1 VSQEASVQ
9 GDLFAFDSPLLT
21 EVRGERSLMAFP
33 FFALSK
39 TKWTKPL
46 EYKTDAVSI
55 EIVCTPKGVATIY
68 DKEVL
73 LYIASLMVAKLD
85 AGEQVSQ
92 DFYFT
97 AHDLFRVTGVSGSSR
112 SYTRLSD
119 ALERLQGTQIKT
131 NIEAGGE
138 GQAGFFSWLSDAQ
151 LHYTKTS
158 KGDKRLKAI
167 KVRLCDWLFR
177 AIQRDRRVLDYD
189 PTYFQLGP
197 IERRLYEVAR
207 SACGHGPIEV
217 ELEELRLQTAIKA
230 HSHFRYEVKRVADEN
245 SIPGFLFDLHRAE
258 AAGATRA
265 KECGRDQRE
274 DYAEVTAS
282 ERLISPL
289 LPPANMSWLWH
300 RNGRPK
306 HETWSLKARTSVVE
320 STNGR
325 ANGHRKHEY

>member
-1 VSQEASVQ
+1 MSQEQSVQ

-39 TKWTKPL
+39 SKWTKPL
-46 EYKTDAVSI
+46 EYKTDAVTI

-92 DFYFT
+92 DFLFT

-112 SYTRLSD
+112 SYARLSD

-167 KVRLCDWLFR
+167 KVRLCDWLYR
-177 AIQRDRRVLDYD
+177 AILRDRRVLEYD

-217 ELEELRLQTAIKA
+217 ELEELRLQTGYQSSLK
-230 HSHFRYEVKRVADEN
+230 HFRYELKRIADE
-245 SIPGFLFDLHRAE
+245 STIPGFLFDLVDRSDVTGTTRSRKN
-258 AAGATRA
+258 AGA
-265 KECGRDQRE
+265 
-274 DYAEVTAS
+274 AS
-282 ERLISPL
+282 VKITPKL
-289 LPPANMSWLWH
+289 LLQSA
-300 RNGRPK
+300 
-306 HETWSLKARTSVVE
+306 
-320 STNGR
+320 
-325 ANGHRKHEY
+325 

>member
-1 VSQEASVQ
+1 MSQEQSVQ

-39 TKWTKPL
+39 SKWTKPL
-46 EYKTDAVSI
+46 EYKTDAVTI

-92 DFYFT
+92 DFFFT

-112 SYTRLSD
+112 SYARLSD

-167 KVRLCDWLFR
+167 KVRLCDWLYR
-177 AIQRDRRVLDYD
+177 AILRDRRVLDYD

-217 ELEELRLQTAIKA
+217 ELEELRLQTGYQSSLK
-230 HSHFRYEVKRVADEN
+230 HFRYELKRIADE
-245 SIPGFLFDLHRAE
+245 STIPGFLFDLVDRSDVTGTTRSRKN
-258 AAGATRA
+258 AGAARVKITP
-265 KECGRDQRE
+265 K
-274 DYAEVTAS
+274 
-282 ERLISPL
+282 L
-289 LPPANMSWLWH
+289 LLQNA
-300 RNGRPK
+300 
-306 HETWSLKARTSVVE
+306 
-320 STNGR
+320 
-325 ANGHRKHEY
+325 

>member
-1 VSQEASVQ
+1 MSQDVAIQ

-46 EYKTDAVSI
+46 EYKTESVSI

-73 LYIASLMVAKLD
+73 LYVASLMVAKLD

-97 AHDLFRVTGVSGSSR
+97 AHDLFRVTGVSGSAR
-112 SYTRLSD
+112 SYSRLSD

-138 GQAGFFSWLSDAQ
+138 GQSGFFSWLSDAQ
-151 LHYTKTS
+151 LHYTKTA

-167 KVRLCDWLFR
+167 KVRLCDWLYR
-177 AIQRDRRVLDYD
+177 AILRDRRVLDYD

-207 SACGHGPIEV
+207 SACGHEPIEV
-217 ELEELRLQTAIKA
+217 ELEELRLQTGYQSSLK
-230 HSHFRYEVKRVADEN
+230 HFRYELKRIADEG
-245 SIPGFLFDLHRAE
+245 IVPGFSFELVDSAATLGTSRPRRN
-258 AAGATRA
+258 AGA
-265 KECGRDQRE
+265 
-274 DYAEVTAS
+274 AS
-282 ERLISPL
+282 VKITPRTL
-289 LPPANMSWLWH
+289 LQHA
-300 RNGRPK
+300 
-306 HETWSLKARTSVVE
+306 
-320 STNGR
+320 
-325 ANGHRKHEY
+325 

>member
-1 VSQEASVQ
+1 MSQEQSVQ

-39 TKWTKPL
+39 SKWTKPL
-46 EYKTDAVSI
+46 EYKTDAVTI

-92 DFYFT
+92 DFFFT

-112 SYTRLSD
+112 SYARLSD

-158 KGDKRLKAI
+158 KGDKRPKAI
-167 KVRLCDWLFR
+167 KVRLCDWLYR
-177 AIQRDRRVLDYD
+177 AILRDRRVLDYD

-217 ELEELRLQTAIKA
+217 ELEELRLQAGYQSSLK
-230 HSHFRYEVKRVADEN
+230 HFRYELKRIADE
-245 SIPGFLFDLHRAE
+245 STIPGFLFDLVDRSDVTGTTRSRKN
-258 AAGATRA
+258 AGAARVKITP
-265 KECGRDQRE
+265 K
-274 DYAEVTAS
+274 
-282 ERLISPL
+282 L
-289 LPPANMSWLWH
+289 LLQNA
-300 RNGRPK
+300 
-306 HETWSLKARTSVVE
+306 
-320 STNGR
+320 
-325 ANGHRKHEY
+325 

>member
-1 VSQEASVQ
+1 MSQEQSVQ

-39 TKWTKPL
+39 SKWTKPL
-46 EYKTDAVSI
+46 EYKTDAVTI

-92 DFYFT
+92 DFFFT

-112 SYTRLSD
+112 SYARLSD

-167 KVRLCDWLFR
+167 KVRLCDWLYR
-177 AIQRDRRVLDYD
+177 AILRDRRVLDYD

-217 ELEELRLQTAIKA
+217 ELEELRLQTGYQSSLK
-230 HSHFRYEVKRVADEN
+230 HFRYELKRIADE
-245 SIPGFLFDLHRAE
+245 STIPGFLFDLVDRSDVTGTTRSRKN
-258 AAGATRA
+258 AGA
-265 KECGRDQRE
+265 
-274 DYAEVTAS
+274 AS
-282 ERLISPL
+282 VKITPKL
-289 LPPANMSWLWH
+289 LLQNA
-300 RNGRPK
+300 
-306 HETWSLKARTSVVE
+306 
-320 STNGR
+320 
-325 ANGHRKHEY
+325 

>member
-1 VSQEASVQ
+1 MAIQ

-46 EYKTDAVSI
+46 EYKTEAVSI

-73 LYIASLMVAKLD
+73 LYVASLMVAKLD

-97 AHDLFRVTGVSGSSR
+97 AHDLFRVTGVSGSAR
-112 SYTRLSD
+112 SYSRLSD

-138 GQAGFFSWLSDAQ
+138 GQSGFFSWLSDAQ

-167 KVRLCDWLFR
+167 KVRLCDWLYR
-177 AIQRDRRVLDYD
+177 AILRDRRVLDYD

-217 ELEELRLQTAIKA
+217 ELEELRLQTGYQSSLK
-230 HSHFRYEVKRVADEN
+230 HFRYELKRIADES
-245 SIPGFLFDLHRAE
+245 SIPGFLFDLVDRAE
-258 AAGATRA
+258 TAGATRSRKNA
-265 KECGRDQRE
+265 G
-274 DYAEVTAS
+274 AAS
-282 ERLISPL
+282 VKITPKL
-289 LPPANMSWLWH
+289 LLQ
-300 RNGRPK
+300 
-306 HETWSLKARTSVVE
+306 KA
-320 STNGR
+320 
-325 ANGHRKHEY
+325 

>member
-1 VSQEASVQ
+1 MSQEASMQ

-21 EVRGERSLMAFP
+21 EVRGERSLMAYP

-46 EYKTDAVSI
+46 EYKTEAVSI

-92 DFYFT
+92 DFFFT

-217 ELEELRLQTAIKA
+217 ELEELRLQTGYQSSLK
-230 HSHFRYEVKRVADEN
+230 HFRYEVKRVADES
-245 SIPGFLFDLHRAE
+245 SIPGFLFDLVDRADT
-258 AAGATRA
+258 AGSTRARKNAGATSV
-265 KECGRDQRE
+265 KITPKQ
-274 DYAEVTAS
+274 
-282 ERLISPL
+282 L
-289 LPPANMSWLWH
+289 LQSA
-300 RNGRPK
+300 
-306 HETWSLKARTSVVE
+306 
-320 STNGR
+320 
-325 ANGHRKHEY
+325 